1 MLVAV
6 SLGHRQCLGNQEL
19 WPVLLA
25 LNGLIGFT
33 QATILMFVP
42 ESPKYLIMEMKD
54 NEDARKALRKL
65 RKGTDEEIDQELN
78 EIISAC
84 TLDEQG
90 NCH

>member
-6 SLGHRQCLGNQEL
+6 SLGHGQCLGNQDL

-25 LNGLIGFT
+25 LNGLIGLT

-42 ESPKYLIMEMKD
+42 ESPKYLIMGMKD
-54 NEDARKALRKL
+54 HDEARKALRKL
-65 RKGTDEEIDQELN
+65 RNGTDEEIDQELN
-78 EIISAC
+78 EIISAS

-90 NCH
+90 HCH

>member
-6 SLGHRQCLGNQEL
+6 SLGHSQCLGNHER

-25 LNGLIGFT
+25 LNGLIGLT

-42 ESPKYLIMEMKD
+42 ESPKYLVMGIKD
-54 NEDARKALRKL
+54 NDEARKALRKL

-78 EIISAC
+78 EIISAS

-90 NCH
+90 YCH

>member
-6 SLGHRQCLGNQEL
+6 SLGHSQCLGSQER

-25 LNGLIGFT
+25 LNGLVGLT

-42 ESPKYLIMEMKD
+42 ESPKYLITGVKD
-54 NEDARKALRKL
+54 NEEARKALRKL

-78 EIISAC
+78 IIISAS

-90 NCH
+90 CCN